1 MATQQDALTWLR
13 VALGGTAGGPP
24 RNPPVDFRD
33 GQWEA
38 IDQLVNQRGRVLC
51 VQRTGWGKSMVYF
64 VAAKLMREQ
73 GAGPTLIVS
82 PLLALMRN
90 QIEAAQRLNLRAE
103 TINSTN
109 TDDWH
114 AVRQRLLNDEI
125 DLLLISPERLAN
137 DDFVSN
143 TLLPIAAR
151 IGLLVI
157 DEAHCISD
165 WGHDF
170 RPDYR
175 RIGQI
180 LRLLP
185 RNIAVLATTATANH
199 RVVEDVGNQ
208 LGGGVLVQRGSL
220 IRESLALQ
228 AMRLA
233 NPAQR
238 LAWMADHIPKLPGS
252 GIVYTLTTRDAD
264 RVARWLRENDIEAH
278 AYHSDKPDEERQ
290 SLEAAL
296 LSNQIKCLVATT
308 ALGMGY
314 DKPDL
319 GFVIHYQ
326 TPGSVVFYYQQVGRA
341 GRAIDEAFGVL
352 LSGDEENEINAY
364 FRDTAFPPEWQIERI
379 LNALDGCE
387 TDGMTVRELERVANL
402 RQSQITKVLK
412 LLVVEDA
419 APVVKIE
426 SKWSRTAQSYQLNRE
441 RIEHLSHQREQEWGE
456 MQAYIEGQQCLMQF
470 LAAALDDPLA
480 QPCGKC
486 AVCRSE
492 PVVSTAI
499 SESRLIKAQRFVR
512 QSEMVLELPKQWDL
526 SALPVYARQFSWN
539 KANIPP
545 HLRGEPGRI
554 LSRWGEPVWGERVSK
569 GKTARHFGDDLVAA
583 SAELIRERWSMSPI
597 PAWVTCIPSTR
608 HPDLVPDFARRLA
621 AVLGIPFRPVMIK
634 TRHTEEQKEMENRY
648 HQCHNLDGAFA
659 VDASG
664 VDVTGPVLLVDD
676 VFDSGWTM
684 TLATAL
690 FRQAGSGLVYPYA
703 LAATTAK

>member
-1 MATQQDALTWLR
+1 MTLQSAALAWLR
-13 VALGGTAGGPP
+13 IALA
-24 RNPPVDFRD
+24 NPTVNFRD

-64 VAAKLMREQ
+64 VSAKLMREQ
-73 GAGPTLIVS
+73 GAGPTLIIS

-90 QIEAAQRLNLRAE
+90 QIEAANRLKLRAE

-109 TDDWH
+109 SDDWH

-137 DDFVSN
+137 DDFVAH

-185 RNIAVLATTATANH
+185 RNIAVLATTATANR
-199 RVVEDVGNQ
+199 RVEADVGDQ
-208 LGGGVLVQRGSL
+208 LGGGVLVQRGPL
-220 IRESLALQ
+220 VRESLALQ
-228 AMRLA
+228 VMRLR
-233 NPAQR
+233 NPAER
-238 LAWMADHIPKLPGS
+238 LAWMADRIPALPGS

-264 RVARWLRENDIEAH
+264 RVAQWLRENDIEAH
-278 AYHSDKPDEERQ
+278 AYHAGKTDEERQ
-290 SLEAAL
+290 GLEAAL
-296 LSNQIKCLVATT
+296 LGNKIKRLVATT

-326 TPGSVVFYYQQVGRA
+326 MPGSVVFYYQQVGRA

-352 LSGDEENEINAY
+352 LSGDEEDDINAY
-364 FRDTAFPPEWQIERI
+364 FRDSAFPPEWQIERI
-379 LNALDGCE
+379 LAALEECE

-402 RQSQITKVLK
+402 RQSQIEKVLK

-426 SKWSRTAQSYQLNRE
+426 SKWSRTAQPFRLNRE
-441 RIEHLSHQREQEWGE
+441 RIEHLTRQRELEWAE
-456 MQAYIEGQQCLMQF
+456 MQAYIKGRQCLMQF

-486 AVCRSE
+486 AVCRGA
-492 PVVSTAI
+492 PVVSPVI
-499 SESRLIKAQRFVR
+499 S
-512 QSEMVLELPKQWDL
+512 
-526 SALPVYARQFSWN
+526 
-539 KANIPP
+539 
-545 HLRGEPGRI
+545 
-554 LSRWGEPVWGERVSK
+554 
-569 GKTARHFGDDLVAA
+569 
-583 SAELIRERWSMSPI
+583 
-597 PAWVTCIPSTR
+597 
-608 HPDLVPDFARRLA
+608 
-621 AVLGIPFRPVMIK
+621 
-634 TRHTEEQKEMENRY
+634 
-648 HQCHNLDGAFA
+648 
-659 VDASG
+659 DA
-664 VDVTGPVLLVDD
+664 
-676 VFDSGWTM
+676 
-684 TLATAL
+684 
-690 FRQAGSGLVYPYA
+690 
-703 LAATTAK
+703 

>member
-1 MATQQDALTWLR
+1 MATQQDALIWLR
-13 VALGGTAGGPP
+13 VALN
-24 RNPPVDFRD
+24 NPTVNFRD

-64 VAAKLMREQ
+64 VSAKLMREQ

-90 QIEAAQRLNLRAE
+90 QIDAANRLKLRAE

-109 TDDWH
+109 ADDWR

-137 DDFVSN
+137 DDFVTN

-151 IGLLVI
+151 VGLLVI

-199 RVVEDVGNQ
+199 RVVDDVSNQ
-208 LGGGVLVQRGSL
+208 LGGGVLVQRGPL

-228 AMRLA
+228 AMRLK

-238 LAWMADHIPKLPGS
+238 LAWMADHIPELPGS

-264 RVARWLRENDIEAH
+264 RVAQWLRENDIEAH
-278 AYHSDKPDEERQ
+278 AYHSGKPDEERQ
-290 SLEAAL
+290 PLETAL
-296 LSNQIKCLVATT
+296 LENKIKCLVATT

-352 LSGDEENEINAY
+352 LSGDEENDINAY
-364 FRDTAFPPEWQIERI
+364 FRDTAFPPEWQVERI
-379 LNALDGCE
+379 LTALDECE

-402 RQSQITKVLK
+402 RQSQIEKVLK

-426 SKWSRTAQSYQLNRE
+426 SKWSRTAQSFQLNRE
-441 RIEHLSHQREQEWGE
+441 RIEHLTHQREQEWGE
-456 MQAYIEGQQCLMQF
+456 MQRYIEGRQCLMQF

-486 AVCRSE
+486 AVCRGE

-499 SESRLIKAQRFVR
+499 SDARLIKAQRFVR
-512 QSEMVLELPKQWDL
+512 QSEMLLELMKQWDL
-526 SALPVYARQFSWN
+526 SAMLTYAAQFSWN
-539 KANIPP
+539 KANIPLN
-545 HLRGEPGRI
+545 LRGEPGRI
-554 LSRWGEPVWGERVSK
+554 LSRWGEPVWGERVAK
-569 GKTARHFGDDLVAA
+569 GKAERHFGDDLVEA
-583 SAELIRERWSMSPI
+583 SVELIQTRWLMATMPT
-597 PAWVTCIPSTR
+597 WVTCIPSSR
-608 HPDLVPDFARRLA
+608 HPDLVPDFSRRLA
-621 AVLGIPFRPVMIK
+621 AALGIPFRPVMIK

-659 VDASG
+659 VQAAG
-664 VDVTGPVLLVDD
+664 AEMVGPVLLVDD

-684 TLATAL
+684 TIATAL
-690 FRQAGSGLVYPYA
+690 LRQAGSGSVYPYA
-703 LAATTAK
+703 LATTTAK

>member
-1 MATQQDALTWLR
+1 MATLEDSLTWLR
-13 VALGGTAGGPP
+13 IAIGRTDGKPP
-24 RNPPVDFRD
+24 DFRE

-38 IDQLVNQRGRVLC
+38 IDQLVNRRGRVLC

-90 QIEAAQRLNLRAE
+90 QIDAAHRLNLRAE

-125 DLLLISPERLAN
+125 DLLLISPERLSN
-137 DDFVSN
+137 DDFVTN

-170 RPDYR
+170 KPDYR

-185 RNIAVLATTATANH
+185 RNIAVLATTATANR
-199 RVVEDVGNQ
+199 RVVADVGKQ
-208 LGGGVLVQRGSL
+208 LGESVLVQRGPL

-228 AMRLA
+228 TMRLK

-238 LAWMADHIPKLPGS
+238 LAWMADHIPELPGS

-264 RVARWLRENDIEAH
+264 RVAKWLRENDIEAH
-278 AYHSDKPDEERQ
+278 AYHSGKPDEERQ

-296 LSNQIKCLVATT
+296 LGNRIKCLVATT

-341 GRAIDEAFGVL
+341 GRAINEAFGVL
-352 LSGDEENEINAY
+352 LSGDEEDEINAY

-379 LNALDGCE
+379 LDALE
-387 TDGMTVRELERVANL
+387 KSEADGMTMRELERVANL
-402 RQSQITKVLK
+402 RQSQITRALK

-419 APVVKIE
+419 APVVKID
-426 SKWSRTAQSYQLNRE
+426 SKWSRTALPYQFDRD
-441 RIEHLSHQREQEWGE
+441 RIAHLTRQREQEWNE
-456 MQAYIEGQQCLMQF
+456 MRAYIEGRQCLMQF

-486 AVCRSE
+486 AVCRGK
-492 PVVSTAI
+492 PVVSSAI
-499 SESRLIKAQRFVR
+499 SDARLIKAQRFVR
-512 QSEMVLELPKQWDL
+512 HSEMVLELAKQWDL
-526 SALPVYARQFSWN
+526 SALPAYAVQFSWS
-539 KANIPP
+539 KLNIPQN
-545 HLRGEPGRI
+545 LRGEPGRI
-554 LSRWGEPVWGERVSK
+554 LSRWSEPVWGEQVSR
-569 GKTARHFGDDLVAA
+569 GKAKRHFGDELVAA
-583 SAELIRERWSMSPI
+583 SVELIRMRWEMN
-597 PAWVTCIPSTR
+597 PAPTWLTCIPSNR

-621 AVLGIPFRPVMIK
+621 KALEIPFRPVMIK

-659 VDASG
+659 IQA
-664 VDVTGPVLLVDD
+664 TATEIAGPVLLVDD

-684 TLATAL
+684 TIATAL
-690 FRQAGSGLVYPYA
+690 LRQAGSGPVYPYA

>member
-1 MATQQDALTWLR
+1 MTTQQDALVWLR
-13 VALGGTAGGPP
+13 VALD
-24 RNPPVDFRD
+24 NPAINFRD

-38 IDQLVNQRGRVLC
+38 IDQLVNKRGRVLC
-51 VQRTGWGKSMVYF
+51 IQRTGWGKSMVYF
-64 VAAKLMREQ
+64 VSAKLMREQ

-90 QIEAAQRLNLRAE
+90 QIDAAHRLKLRAE

-109 TDDWH
+109 PDDWD
-114 AVRQRLLNDEI
+114 VIRQRLLNDEI

-137 DDFVSN
+137 DNFVTN
-143 TLLPIAAR
+143 TLLPIAEK

-185 RNIAVLATTATANH
+185 KNIAVLATTATANH
-199 RVVEDVGNQ
+199 RVVEDVSNQ
-208 LGGGVLVQRGSL
+208 LGGKVLVQRGPL

-228 AMRLA
+228 TMRLK

-238 LAWMADHIPKLPGS
+238 LAWMADHIPELPGS

-264 RVARWLRENDIEAH
+264 RVAHWLRENDIEAH
-278 AYHSDKPDEERQ
+278 SYHSDKTDEERQ

-296 LSNQIKCLVATT
+296 LGNKIKCLVATT

-319 GFVIHYQ
+319 GFVVHYQ

-341 GRAIDEAFGVL
+341 GRAIDQAYGVL

-379 LNALDGCE
+379 LTALDECE

-412 LLVVEDA
+412 LLVVEDK
-419 APVVKIE
+419 APVVKID
-426 SKWSRTAQSYQLNRE
+426 SKWSRTARPYKPDME
-441 RIEHLSHQREQEWGE
+441 RIEHLTHQREQEWSE
-456 MQAYIEGQQCLMQF
+456 MQAYIEGKQCLMQF
-470 LAAALDDPLA
+470 LAMALDDPLA
-480 QPCGKC
+480 KPCGRC
-486 AVCRSE
+486 AVCRGK
-492 PVVSTAI
+492 PVISTVI
-499 SESRLIKAQRFVR
+499 SDAHLIKAQRFVR
-512 QSEMVLELPKQWDL
+512 QSEMVMELAKQWDL
-526 SALPVYARQFSWN
+526 SAMPTYVAQFAWS
-539 KANIPP
+539 KLNIPP
-545 HLRGEPGRI
+545 NLRGEPGRI
-554 LSRWGEPVWGERVSK
+554 LSRWSEPVWGERVSK
-569 GKTARHFGDDLVAA
+569 GKAARHFGDDLVDA
-583 SAELIRERWSMSPI
+583 SVELIRERWNLSPA
-597 PAWVTCIPSTR
+597 PAWVTCIPSNR
-608 HPDLVPDFARRLA
+608 HPDLVPDFSERLA
-621 AVLGIPFRPVMIK
+621 AALGIPFHPVIIK
-634 TRHTEEQKEMENRY
+634 TRDTDEQKEMENRY

-659 VDASG
+659 VQTTG

-676 VFDSGWTM
+676 VYDSGWTM
-684 TLATAL
+684 TIATAL
-690 FRQAGSGLVYPYA
+690 LRQADSGPVFPYA

>member
-1 MATQQDALTWLR
+1 M
-13 VALGGTAGGPP
+13 
-24 RNPPVDFRD
+24 
-33 GQWEA
+33 
-38 IDQLVNQRGRVLC
+38 
-51 VQRTGWGKSMVYF
+51 
-64 VAAKLMREQ
+64 
-73 GAGPTLIVS
+73 
-82 PLLALMRN
+82 LALMRN
-90 QIEAAQRLNLRAE
+90 QVDAAHRLNLRAE

-109 TDDWH
+109 SDDWRE
-114 AVRQRLLNDEI
+114 VRQRLLNDEI

-199 RVVEDVGNQ
+199 RVVEDISNQ
-208 LGGGVLVQRGSL
+208 LGGGVLVQRGPL
-220 IRESLALQ
+220 IRASLALQ

-278 AYHSDKPDEERQ
+278 AYHSDKPDDERL

-296 LSNQIKCLVATT
+296 LGNKIKCLVATT

-352 LSGDEENEINAY
+352 LSGDEEDEINAY
-364 FRDTAFPPEWQIERI
+364 FRDTAFPPEWQVERI
-379 LNALDGCE
+379 LDALDTCE
-387 TDGMTVRELERVANL
+387 DGGMTVRELERVANL

-426 SKWSRTAQSYQLNRE
+426 SRWSRTAQPFQLNQE
-441 RIEHLSHQREQEWGE
+441 RIEHLTQQREQEWGE
-456 MQAYIEGQQCLMQF
+456 MRAYIEGRQCLMQF

-486 AVCRSE
+486 AVCRGE

-499 SESRLIKAQRFVR
+499 SDARLIKAQRFVR
-512 QSEMVLELPKQWDL
+512 QSEMVLELMKQWDL
-526 SALPVYARQFSWN
+526 SAMPAYAAQFSWN
-539 KANIPP
+539 KANIPLN
-545 HLRGEPGRI
+545 LRGEPGRI
-554 LSRWGEPVWGERVSK
+554 LSRWGEPVWGERVAK
-569 GKTARHFGDDLVAA
+569 GKAERHFGDDLVEA
-583 SAELIRERWSMSPI
+583 SAELIQARWKMAPM
-597 PAWVTCIPSTR
+597 PTWVTCIPSGR

-621 AVLGIPFRPVMIK
+621 AALGIPFHPVMIK
-634 TRHTEEQKEMENRY
+634 TRHTKEQKEMENRY

-659 VDASG
+659 VEAAG
-664 VDVTGPVLLVDD
+664 FEIACPVLLVDD

-684 TLATAL
+684 TIATAL
-690 FRQAGSGLVYPYA
+690 LRQAGSGPVYPYA